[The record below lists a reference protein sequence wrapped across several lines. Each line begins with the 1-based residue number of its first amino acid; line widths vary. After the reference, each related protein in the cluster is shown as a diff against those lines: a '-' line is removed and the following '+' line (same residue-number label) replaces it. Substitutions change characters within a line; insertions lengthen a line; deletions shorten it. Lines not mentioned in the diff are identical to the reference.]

1 MTSQRGLVAVFGST
15 ALELGGYFMLT
26 PWLTLRLSELGAPA
40 SLIGLFAAS
49 AWIGILLVTPW
60 ASAITRALGRRG
72 ALWLSG
78 AVPVVAALGFAV
90 PLESTSAWIL
100 WFALKL
106 LAGMASGLRW
116 VVAESLVAELAPAG
130 MRGRAVGLFE
140 TMVGATFVLGPLLL
154 AAVGPTSSAALWCS
168 AALLAAGLAWALWL
182 PPLPPDPDHH
192 AAVVGWRGVWQALRA
207 HPVIMAAG
215 FCGGFFESGLSNLLP
230 VYGLQLGLGAAAAA
244 MLVSASGLGSALWML
259 PAGALADW
267 LGRRPQQRG
276 GSAGA
281 RLQLMR
287 SCAAITLLASA
298 ALPWIAQ
305 SPWLAWPVAFA
316 WGGAGGCLYTLAMI
330 DIGARERGIRL
341 VNHTAVLV
349 MAYTLG
355 GVLAP
360 SLGGAALQ
368 WAPTHGFALLLLGV
382 AALCLALLVR
392 TRARTLAAQL
402 P

>member
-1 MTSQRGLVAVFGST
+1 
-15 ALELGGYFMLT
+15 
-26 PWLTLRLSELGAPA
+26 
-40 SLIGLFAAS
+40 
-49 AWIGILLVTPW
+49 
-60 ASAITRALGRRG
+60 
-72 ALWLSG
+72 
-78 AVPVVAALGFAV
+78 
-90 PLESTSAWIL
+90 
-100 WFALKL
+100 
-106 LAGMASGLRW
+106 
-116 VVAESLVAELAPAG
+116 
-130 MRGRAVGLFE
+130 
-140 TMVGATFVLGPLLL
+140 
-154 AAVGPTSSAALWCS
+154 
-168 AALLAAGLAWALWL
+168 
-182 PPLPPDPDHH
+182 
-192 AAVVGWRGVWQALRA
+192 
-207 HPVIMAAG
+207 
-215 FCGGFFESGLSNLLP
+215 
-230 VYGLQLGLGAAAAA
+230 
-244 MLVSASGLGSALWML
+244 
-259 PAGALADW
+259 
-267 LGRRPQQRG
+267 
-276 GSAGA
+276 
-281 RLQLMR
+281 MR